1 MTKSEKEEG
10 EQKGVKRGKRRI
22 EWGENVKEK
31 NVIDG
36 DEERGEKEEMGRPKM
51 DMVEKRKV
59 STVHGRNRRLVNKKK
74 GME

>member
-10 EQKGVKRGKRRI
+10 EQKGVIRGKRRI
-22 EWGENVKEK
+22 DWGENVKEK

-51 DMVEKRKV
+51 DMVEKRKRQY
-59 STVHGRNRRLVNKKK
+59 ST
-74 GME
+74 